1 MVTRTIC
8 PACKGNKYVSV
19 TRADGKRDHRRCPE
33 CGGAGYKVRIVHDP
47 R

>member
-1 MVTRTIC
+1 MVTRTTC

-19 TRADGKRDHRRCPE
+19 TRSDGKNDYRRCPE
-33 CGGAGYKVRIVHDP
+33 CNGAGYKVRVVHDP

>member
-1 MVTRTIC
+1 MVSRIIC

-19 TRADGKRDHRRCPE
+19 TRADGTRDHRRCPA
-33 CGGAGYKVRIVHDP
+33 CNGVGYKVRVVHDP